1 MYGLVA
7 FVRGRFLK
15 DQGGDLTD
23 KACCIT
29 VREIV
34 FSSHSSFQT
43 YLLSLRKEQTWQGLS
58 YKVSEIM
65 SSRMPVMTGRDEE

>member
-1 MYGLVA
+1 MDSAA

-29 VREIV
+29 VRETV
-34 FSSHSSFQT
+34 FSRHDSFQT

-58 YKVSEIM
+58 YTVCEIM
-65 SSRMPVMTGRDEE
+65 SSSMPVMTGMKL

>member
-1 MYGLVA
+1 MDSVA
-7 FVRGRFLK
+7 IVRGHLLK
-15 DQGGDLTD
+15 EQGGDLTD

-29 VREIV
+29 VRKIV
-34 FSSHSSFQT
+34 FSSHNSFQT

-65 SSRMPVMTGRDEE
+65 SSHMAVMTGRDEE

>member
-1 MYGLVA
+1 MDPVV
-7 FVRGRFLK
+7 FVRGCFLK

-23 KACCIT
+23 KPRCIT
-29 VREIV
+29 VRKIV
-34 FSSHSSFQT
+34 FSSHNSFQT